1 MVGGNVGVAVEVAV
15 GVSVGSRGVGVGNG
29 VDGAQA
35 DSKSVMA
42 IIIES
47 CFMRLF
53 VHSQTM

>member
-15 GVSVGSRGVGVGNG
+15 GVSVGGRGVGVGNG

-42 IIIES
+42 IIES